1 MLKYKEEKFHTVWE
15 KKEEV
20 VSHVC
25 ACTSPGLRLRGAKG
39 GRTEAPNV
47 AGWGWGGGGGW
58 EGEGGGGRKPR
69 GWGGGGG
76 ASRSFV

>member
-1 MLKYKEEKFHTVWE
+1 MLKYKEEKFHTVRE

-47 AGWGWGGGGGW
+47 AGWGWGFQKFCVALKSVF
-58 EGEGGGGRKPR
+58 RAKQQ
-69 GWGGGGG
+69 
-76 ASRSFV
+76 